1 MTVKTRS
8 SANYSHHVPTMVP
21 ATNNHTAVTTKSS
34 FNNITNAIATTNAP
48 VNVDAIMA
56 SKNEANQKFLR
67 SYEAHLQKK
76 FVVRQM
82 RWNSVLF
89 KSSKSL

>member
-1 MTVKTRS
+1 
-8 SANYSHHVPTMVP
+8 MVP
-21 ATNNHTAVTTKSS
+21 ATNNHTAVTTQSSS
-34 FNNITNAIATTNAP
+34 FNNITNDIATTNAA